1 MPDYLALAERMM
13 DLRAQLH
20 QLSMRQGLSALDQGT
35 LLLLNRL
42 LLQDGTAYPK
52 DLSRDMSVSSARVA
66 ALLNHLEGRGLIRR
80 RPDPADNRQTLVT
93 LTEAGRQ
100 MILQRREAIRRT
112 VAGALEELGPEDAQA
127 FCRIQEQLIRNF
139 RRHLKQIGPG
149 GDEKELTAS
158 PS

>member
-66 ALLNHLEGRGLIRR
+66 ALLNHLEGR
-80 RPDPADNRQTLVT
+80 A
-93 LTEAGRQ
+93 
-100 MILQRREAIRRT
+100 
-112 VAGALEELGPEDAQA
+112 
-127 FCRIQEQLIRNF
+127 
-139 RRHLKQIGPG
+139 
-149 GDEKELTAS
+149 
-158 PS
+158 